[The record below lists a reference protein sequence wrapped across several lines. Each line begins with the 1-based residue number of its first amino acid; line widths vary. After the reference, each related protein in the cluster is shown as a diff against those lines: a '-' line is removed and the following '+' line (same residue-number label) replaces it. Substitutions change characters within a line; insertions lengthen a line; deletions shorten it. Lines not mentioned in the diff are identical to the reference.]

1 MEELEN
7 ALDLA
12 FANDDWVIAEEAVD
26 GFEVGCAIL
35 GKEELTIG
43 RVDEIELSTGFLT
56 TMKNTR
62 SRLPKFTCLHAFP
75 RRRSSEFKR
84 PRR

>member
-1 MEELEN
+1 MRWI
-7 ALDLA
+7 LA

-43 RVDEIELSTGFLT
+43 RVDEIELSTGFFDYDEKYTLKT
-56 TMKNTR
+56 SKIHM
-62 SRLPKFTCLHAFP
+62 PALHFP
-75 RRRSSEFKR
+75 GDGAADSK
-84 PRR
+84 

>member
-26 GFEVGCAIL
+26 GFEVAAP
-35 GKEELTIG
+35 
-43 RVDEIELSTGFLT
+43 F
-56 TMKNTR
+56 
-62 SRLPKFTCLHAFP
+62 
-75 RRRSSEFKR
+75 SERKS
-84 PRR
+84 